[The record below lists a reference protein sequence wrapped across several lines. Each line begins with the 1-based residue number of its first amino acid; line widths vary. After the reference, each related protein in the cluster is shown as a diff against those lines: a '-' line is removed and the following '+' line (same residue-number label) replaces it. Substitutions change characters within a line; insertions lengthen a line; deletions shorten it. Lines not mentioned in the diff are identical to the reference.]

1 VKVRSAFVSLTGILI
16 ILCGIS
22 DSLLH
27 AQTWSQYG
35 PEPRFSHTGVFD
47 PSSKQMII
55 FGGQDPSTNTDLND
69 SWLVT
74 TSIFRQ
80 ITATSM
86 TPTGTAPAPRYG
98 HVAVYDSN
106 SNHMTIFGGGLG
118 LPSPCANDV
127 WVLDGANGKSG
138 TPAWI
143 PISPS
148 GTPPAGRIHSAA
160 VYDPTTNAMIIFGG
174 NNCST
179 SYSSDVWVLS
189 NANGGGGTPAWTK
202 LAPSGTP
209 PSVRESSSA
218 IYDSTNNVMTIFG
231 GDENGADFG
240 DVWTLSNANG
250 TGCTP
255 VWTQLS
261 PTGTAPLART
271 GHSAVY
277 DSVNNRMIVYGGFH
291 LFHTLSDTWVL
302 TFPNGIGG
310 TPAWT
315 QILPTGTAPTLGYHS
330 AVYDASANAMYV
342 FSGSSSAAKLAGDD
356 HAFVL
361 SNANGIGSSVW
372 NRGGPPARYSQS
384 VFYDSVSNGMFV
396 FGGQHATTSTNFDD
410 YWELNPAI
418 GSNNLHWIPV
428 AVIGTLPAPRWGHTG
443 LYDTGSKRMML
454 FGGGEGF
461 PAPCVNDYWVMT
473 GANNVVG
480 AKPTWTSPATSG
492 TPPAVRTRHAGV
504 YDPVSNAMIVF
515 GGNNCA
521 STYYSDV
528 WVLHNANAVSGTLT
542 WTKLSPTGT
551 GPSARQSSSATYNS
565 TTNTMTI
572 YGGDTGGA
580 PFGDI
585 WILSHANGTGGTPVW
600 HEITPT
606 NNGPVARSGHSA
618 TYDLA
623 DNLMTVYGGWDGT
636 NLLAD
641 SWVLSGA
648 DGKGTAT
655 WTQILTLDPAPA
667 RRFHSAIYGATQNQ
681 INIFGGLDSLNPL
694 EPDDHTFSLTDANG
708 EIKK

>member
-1 VKVRSAFVSLTGILI
+1 
-16 ILCGIS
+16 
-22 DSLLH
+22 
-27 AQTWSQYG
+27 
-35 PEPRFSHTGVFD
+35 
-47 PSSKQMII
+47 
-55 FGGQDPSTNTDLND
+55 
-69 SWLVT
+69 
-74 TSIFRQ
+74 
-80 ITATSM
+80 
-86 TPTGTAPAPRYG
+86 
-98 HVAVYDSN
+98 
-106 SNHMTIFGGGLG
+106 
-118 LPSPCANDV
+118 
-127 WVLDGANGKSG
+127 
-138 TPAWI
+138 
-143 PISPS
+143 
-148 GTPPAGRIHSAA
+148 
-160 VYDPTTNAMIIFGG
+160 
-174 NNCST
+174 
-179 SYSSDVWVLS
+179 
-189 NANGGGGTPAWTK
+189 
-202 LAPSGTP
+202 
-209 PSVRESSSA
+209 
-218 IYDSTNNVMTIFG
+218 
-231 GDENGADFG
+231 
-240 DVWTLSNANG
+240 
-250 TGCTP
+250 
-255 VWTQLS
+255 
-261 PTGTAPLART
+261 
-271 GHSAVY
+271 
-277 DSVNNRMIVYGGFH
+277 
-291 LFHTLSDTWVL
+291 
-302 TFPNGIGG
+302 
-310 TPAWT
+310 
-315 QILPTGTAPTLGYHS
+315 
-330 AVYDASANAMYV
+330 
-342 FSGSSSAAKLAGDD
+342 
-356 HAFVL
+356 
-361 SNANGIGSSVW
+361 
-372 NRGGPPARYSQS
+372 
-384 VFYDSVSNGMFV
+384 MFV